1 MRANLCEFVLRLY
14 RGSRECEATR
24 FMDWALDLTRTLIPF
39 DSAVWAIGVTGVGVH
54 SAHLHHLPA
63 GMFRRWESE
72 SRNNT
77 ELSALI
83 DRPGRDAP
91 RRSSAGAPVKSGE
104 PPPAHPG
111 FLKFCRHY
119 DIHHTLCTT
128 TENPLTH
135 LHHFLCLY
143 RGHAHPAFSTEDQEL
158 KAFLAPHLVEAR
170 NNNLAAY
177 FGTYKEAAYRSA
189 ICDRFGLLHQ
199 TEPGFADLLQAEWPE
214 ACLPYLPAELNEL
227 ITKNRKLVFQGTSI
241 VVKTVPLGDLVH
253 LQAKRQGRSGQLSPR
268 ERLITKH
275 LVSGETYKEI
285 AQALDIS
292 PSTVTKHVNAIYKK
306 TGARNRMQIAKIIE
320 GAKRRG

>member
-14 RGSRECEATR
+14 RGSRECEAAR

-77 ELSALI
+77 ELTALI
-83 DRPGRDAP
+83 EGCGMEATC
-91 RRSSAGAPVKSGE
+91 RSSVGA
-104 PPPAHPG
+104 PAHPG

-119 DIHHTLCTT
+119 DIRHTLCTT

-143 RGHAHPAFSTEDQEL
+143 RGGAHAGFSAEDQEL

-214 ACLPYLPAELNEL
+214 AHPPYLPAELNEL